1 MSHSLTPAL
10 FDLGLVQ
17 LVWGTGG
24 VFESV
29 ITAGLLQRD
38 LRARRLHVTGVRRV
52 KTTPWSSTALAGVTA
67 RGCWRHSCSRC
78 AGRVTRRSLRIT
90 RATWLLPAVA
100 GSGPENI
107 FPRCT
112 RRVTIPLITIVPG
125 TCSHLETRI
134 LRAQG
139 RSRCLAESEA
149 KYKVPFKFT
158 KIQDEYFLKHGVGG
172 GKRQPPAVLHKTM
185 QIFLENIAAKDMTD
199 TLDFMRARWGSV
211 NGFLDHAGFDA
222 AARAG
227 LRAACCGSAAL

>member
-1 MSHSLTPAL
+1 M
-10 FDLGLVQ
+10 
-17 LVWGTGG
+17 
-24 VFESV
+24 
-29 ITAGLLQRD
+29 TACLLQHG
-38 LRARRLHVTGVRRV
+38 LRARRLHATGVRRV
-52 KTTPWSSTALAGVTA
+52 KTTRWSSTALAGVTA

-78 AGRVTRRSLRIT
+78 AVRVTRRSLRIT
-90 RATWLLPAVA
+90 RAAWLLPAVA

-112 RRVTIPLITIVPG
+112 RRVTIPQITIVLG
-125 TCSHLETRI
+125 TCSHLESRI

-139 RSRCLAESEA
+139 RSRCLAESEG

-158 KIQDEYFLKHGVGG
+158 KTQDEYFTKHGVGG
-172 GKRQPPAVLHKTM
+172 GKIHPPAVAHRNM
-185 QIFLENIAAKDMTD
+185 QIFLENLAAQDMTD

-211 NGFLDHAGFDA
+211 DGFLDHAGFDA